1 MATTTAGSQLTAR
14 QRVQQQA
21 LVASTLK
28 ELLTLWPAFNPAD
41 VASSWP
47 ALKAALRLLVGE
59 RRRISASLAG
69 VYYTDFRSTEQVPGS
84 FRPRLATAINREEVD
99 TSLEVTGPI
108 AFKKAISVGQ
118 SPDQAKDQALV
129 ALSGSITRM
138 VLNGG
143 RDTITEAVVDDDQAI
158 GWVRVT
164 DGDPCY
170 FCAMLASRGPVYL
183 SKSSAS
189 FEPHDHD
196 QCGVEPVFDEDTD
209 WPGAARQFE
218 ELWEESTER
227 LSGKEAIKA
236 FRRAYEK
243 R

>member
-1 MATTTAGSQLTAR
+1 MATTAAGKQLTAH

-28 ELLTLWPAFNPAD
+28 ELLTLWPAFNPAN

-69 VYYTDFRSTEQVPGS
+69 VYYADFRATEQIPGT
-84 FRPRLATAINREEVD
+84 FRPRLATAMNREEVD
-99 TSLEVTGPI
+99 TSLEVTGPV

-118 SPDQAKDQALV
+118 SPELAQDQAFV

-138 VLNGG
+138 VLAGG
-143 RDTITEAVVDDDQAI
+143 RDTVTEAVVDDDQAL
-158 GWVRVT
+158 GWARVT

-170 FCAMLASRGPVYL
+170 YCAMLASRGPVYL
-183 SKSSAS
+183 SRSSAS
-189 FEPHDHD
+189 FEAHDHD
-196 QCGVEPVFDEDTD
+196 QCGVEPVFDADAD

-218 ELWEESTER
+218 ELWQESTEG